1 MYMTIMIVALPVIA
15 AILAIVFVFSRR
27 SGRISADKKK
37 IDMKMNELAEELEKA
52 KEKK

>member
-1 MYMTIMIVALPVIA
+1 MYMTILIIVLPVIAMIVALVY
-15 AILAIVFVFSRR
+15 VFSSR

-37 IDMKMNELAEELEKA
+37 IDMKMNELEEELKKI